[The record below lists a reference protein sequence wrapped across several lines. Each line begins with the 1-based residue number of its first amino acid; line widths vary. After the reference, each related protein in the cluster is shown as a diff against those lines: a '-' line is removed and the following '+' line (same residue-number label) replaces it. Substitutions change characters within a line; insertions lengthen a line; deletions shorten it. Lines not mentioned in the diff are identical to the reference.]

1 MKGKKKVAIVVIA
14 VIILL
19 SMVLI
24 YENEHLELNSLVV
37 ESADLPEEFDGFRI
51 VHLSDFHNAEIGE
64 NNKTLISVIEEA
76 KPDIIAITGDIVDS
90 RRTDIGVAVDF
101 VREIVKI
108 APCYYV
114 TGNHEAR
121 ISDYAQLKQGLTEAG
136 VILLDNK
143 KITIAKSGAE
153 LEIMGID
160 DPMFEADYFSENEF
174 AVVDNSIKNLNIED
188 NSFSLLLSHRPEMFE
203 VYAENG
209 LDLVLSGHAHG
220 GQFRIPFI
228 GGFIAPGQGLFPEYD
243 AGLYEDEKTN
253 MFVSRGVGNSIIP
266 LRVNNRPEVVLIELN
281 IG

>member
-76 KPDIIAITGDIVDS
+76 KPDIIVITGDIVDS

-243 AGLYEDEKTN
+243 AGLYEDGKTN
-253 MFVSRGVGNSIIP
+253 MFVSRGIGNSIIP